1 MSAAYMPESSGSM
14 FFNAALT
21 IVRTER
27 RGWFLGTKS
36 SKRRMVNKLSVKVS
50 FPLMVWCLVACKIAM
65 STMFEEARRWT
76 FGGGISAAC

>member
-36 SKRRMVNKLSVKVS
+36 SKRRMVNKLSVKVP
-50 FPLMVWCLVACKIAM
+50 FPRMVWCLVACKIAM
-65 STMFEEARRWT
+65 PTTFEGARWWI